1 MKFEYPAGNSTK
13 ARKTF
18 CEYSEKFSD
27 LSFRRVL
34 RTESTN
40 TGENDACARKDE
52 EVLGL
57 QHPLGQ
63 LLDPFF

>member
-1 MKFEYPAGNSTK
+1 MKFEHPSGNPTTAG
-13 ARKTF
+13 KTF
-18 CEYSEKFSD
+18 CEYPEKFSD
-27 LSFRRVL
+27 FSFRRVL
-34 RTESTN
+34 QIESTN

-52 EVLGL
+52 EVLDL